1 MALENC
7 PVCGGSAK
15 LNEAYGVYSYSCC
28 NENDHL
34 AINLGIHWY
43 ETQQEAEL
51 MWNRA
56 AQATKE
62 MGSCPFC
69 GKNAYIN
76 KDTRYPRPKRKCV
89 NAFEPVCVNMDCL
102 IYMADNKYFL
112 TPEEARDKWNDRK
125 YLKKITP
132 RILTV
137 GQKVTSDQIL
147 EILRNEMRLT
157 HEHTNK
163 LPELRSAD

>member
-28 NENDHL
+28 NENDHI

-43 ETQQEAEL
+43 ETPQEAEL

-69 GKNAYIN
+69 GEKAYIK
-76 KDTRYPRPKRKCV
+76 KDTRYPRPECRRV
-89 NAFEPVCVNMDCL
+89 NAFEPVCVNRDCL
-102 IYMADNKYFL
+102 LFLVDNKYFL

-137 GQKVTSDQIL
+137 RQKVTSDQIL
-147 EILRNEMRLT
+147 ENLRNEMR
-157 HEHTNK
+157 
-163 LPELRSAD
+163 